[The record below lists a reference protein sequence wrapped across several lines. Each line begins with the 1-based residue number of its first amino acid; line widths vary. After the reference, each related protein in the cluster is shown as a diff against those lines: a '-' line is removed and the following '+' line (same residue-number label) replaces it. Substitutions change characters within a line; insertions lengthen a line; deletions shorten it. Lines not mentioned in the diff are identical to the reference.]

1 MDDEATKRFDRLT
14 AGLRH
19 AGGDL
24 TSVPQAEMPTNT
36 LQTGRCGARNK
47 QGNPCAAPALKGAE
61 LGLAHSGK
69 TRLDSAKGAQRSA
82 EVRRA
87 KAQARRERL
96 RDKLARELEEHADEV
111 VAAYLAGIR
120 SDDPNRAYRAA
131 DAWIS
136 RVHGR
141 PKETIEN
148 VSAWDDPLDVS
159 KMTREERDALKKEI
173 LRQHPELAEQYGLRA
188 VR

>member
-1 MDDEATKRFDRLT
+1 M
-14 AGLRH
+14 
-19 AGGDL
+19 
-24 TSVPQAEMPTNT
+24 
-36 LQTGRCGARNK
+36 
-47 QGNPCAAPALKGAE
+47 
-61 LGLAHSGK
+61 
-69 TRLDSAKGAQRSA
+69 
-82 EVRRA
+82 
-87 KAQARRERL
+87 L

-141 PKETIEN
+141 PKETVEN
-148 VSAWDDPLDVS
+148 VAVPDDPLDIAS
-159 KMTREERDALKKEI
+159 MTREERDALKREL
-173 LRQHPELAEQYGLRA
+173 LRQHPELAEQYGLRP